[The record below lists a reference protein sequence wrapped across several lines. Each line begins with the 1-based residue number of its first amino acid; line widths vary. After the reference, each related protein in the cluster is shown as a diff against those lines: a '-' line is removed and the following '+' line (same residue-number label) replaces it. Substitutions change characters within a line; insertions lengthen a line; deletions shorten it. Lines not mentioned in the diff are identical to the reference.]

1 MAVGSFPPIHVSLGD
16 GTFVFTFHHMQIS
29 APAERS
35 QLRAHPSE
43 SKQDGYG
50 VEEMHS
56 RGKSKRANDAEF
68 G

>member
-1 MAVGSFPPIHVSLGD
+1 MAVGSVPPIHVSLRD
-16 GTFVFTFHHMQIS
+16 DTFVLTFHHMQIS

-35 QLRAHPSE
+35 QPRTHPRE

-56 RGKSKRANDAEF
+56 RGKNKRANDAEF